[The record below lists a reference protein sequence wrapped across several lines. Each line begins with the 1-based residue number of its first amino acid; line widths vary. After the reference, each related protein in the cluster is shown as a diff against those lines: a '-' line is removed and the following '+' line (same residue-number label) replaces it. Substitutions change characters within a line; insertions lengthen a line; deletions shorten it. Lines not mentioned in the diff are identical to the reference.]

1 MKKRFLLGPLALSAM
16 LATGCSHV
24 APDPATSQAQIVE
37 AAKREGKV
45 VVYSVLSNKAAAPLV
60 NDFKSL
66 YPDIKVEYDGES
78 GSNETNERYKT
89 EVAAGK
95 ESADVMWS
103 SSMDLQMKLVA
114 DGYALPYR
122 SPEAAKLPSWA
133 VYRDLAYGTTY
144 EPVVIVYNKAQVS
157 ADEVPKDRAALAR
170 LLTSQPEKYRGKVA
184 TFDVEKSGVGFM
196 FAVQDRKHDP
206 DADRLLAAFGATDL
220 RTSPG
225 TGAVITKVNTGE
237 FLLGYN
243 IMGAYALSRS
253 RKDLPGMGVV
263 IPQDYTVVLSRVM
276 FISKHAKHP
285 NAAKLWSDYML
296 SARGQKVLG
305 DALELFAIR
314 DDVDAQYTAAKLNQE
329 LGGRAKPIP
338 LNMDITEY
346 LEPQKSQEFVAR
358 WRAAQRGN
366 R

>member
-144 EPVVIVYNKAQVS
+144 EPVVIVYNKARS
-157 ADEVPKDRAALAR
+157 AQTRCQRIAQHWPVCSLRNLKNI
-170 LLTSQPEKYRGKVA
+170 
-184 TFDVEKSGVGFM
+184 
-196 FAVQDRKHDP
+196 AVRWRP
-206 DADRLLAAFGATDL
+206 ST
-220 RTSPG
+220 
-225 TGAVITKVNTGE
+225 
-237 FLLGYN
+237 
-243 IMGAYALSRS
+243 S
-253 RKDLPGMGVV
+253 RKAAWGSCSRYRIANTTLTRIACLP
-263 IPQDYTVVLSRVM
+263 P
-276 FISKHAKHP
+276 
-285 NAAKLWSDYML
+285 
-296 SARGQKVLG
+296 SAR
-305 DALELFAIR
+305 
-314 DDVDAQYTAAKLNQE
+314 
-329 LGGRAKPIP
+329 PICAHRQAP
-338 LNMDITEY
+338 
-346 LEPQKSQEFVAR
+346 EP
-358 WRAAQRGN
+358 
-366 R
+366 